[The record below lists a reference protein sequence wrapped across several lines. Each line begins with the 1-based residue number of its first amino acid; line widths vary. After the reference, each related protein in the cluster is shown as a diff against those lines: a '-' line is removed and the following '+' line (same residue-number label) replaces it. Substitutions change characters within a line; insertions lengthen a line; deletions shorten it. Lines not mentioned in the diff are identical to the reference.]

1 MMSAEIIKRDKGS
14 ITLQVTIELKKSM
27 LKSFELS

>member
-1 MMSAEIIKRDKGS
+1 MSAKIIKRDKGS
-14 ITLQVTIELKKSM
+14 ITLIVPIELEKSM